1 MLFIGCPYCF
11 NAGLLTNEALHD
23 ITEKGTANIA
33 CYKCK
38 SILQLEVINGIITVK
53 KDEEKGED
61 ENEIEIENDSMCRQ
75 ELGNR
80 IQKSVA
86 I

>member
-33 CYKCK
+33 CFKCK

-61 ENEIEIENDSMCRQ
+61 ENEIKNNSMCGQ

-80 IQKSVA
+80 IPESAAV
-86 I
+86 